1 MNEERAVYRKA
12 LIGVAI
18 AIAVIAVTGIAA
30 GWVAGGAGGAVAA
43 AVGAAAA
50 AIAGLATPASM
61 LIGADRPIAT
71 IGAVVTGMWLGKMV
85 FLVAVIVVVSRIE
98 GFHRQPFA
106 WTMLAGVVASLVVDL
121 WAVRSSR
128 VPYVTPGSKSRV

>member
-71 IGAVVTGMWLGKMV
+71 FGAVVTGMWLGKMV
-85 FLVAVIVVVSRIE
+85 FLVAVIVVVSLVNALLS
-98 GFHRQPFA
+98 P
-106 WTMLAGVVASLVVDL
+106 VAAAVMRWALVPDGPRL
-121 WAVRSSR
+121 RRRA
-128 VPYVTPGSKSRV
+128 